1 MYQIGNCGSKLWKKN
16 VLKWLAIFDE
26 TEKAWNKI
34 YSLGYDVDE
43 DLDVLLFS
51 LQVGADTTNAD
62 EAVNTI
68 ADAIA
73 KVSKQRSALGAVQ
86 NRLEHTINNLDNVV
100 ENTTSAEAAIRDTDI
115 AEEMVKYERTLRQE
129 GMEIGIKQ
137 GVEIGMQKG
146 MAAGYG
152 KRSKIIQDF
161 PKEWFTKPLFCYMM
175 FLENDF
181 WKTFSKIM
189 IVFGM
194 EKTWYQLK
202 TLRNM
207 RG

>member
-26 TEKAWNKI
+26 TERAWNII

-43 DLDVLLFS
+43 DSDVLHFS
-51 LQVGADTTNAD
+51 LQVGADSTNAD

-115 AEEMVKYERTLRQE
+115 AEEMVKYANRKHTESY
-129 GMEIGIKQ
+129 IKSSY
-137 GVEIGMQKG
+137 VLCRNDRI
-146 MAAGYG
+146 
-152 KRSKIIQDF
+152 RF
-161 PKEWFTKPLFCYMM
+161 RVRLFR
-175 FLENDF
+175 D
-181 WKTFSKIM
+181 
-189 IVFGM
+189 
-194 EKTWYQLK
+194 
-202 TLRNM
+202 
-207 RG
+207 